1 MTITAT
7 VPLAGAERPNMNSI
21 AFASCLGTIIEW
33 YDFLIYATA
42 AALVFN
48 KVFFPTFTYRT
59 MEEFNQAPPPGWQA
73 RDREADYFRLQNEWR
88 LQRRLAEHDHAADN
102 DPRYPNRHDFVIMPA
117 IPWDPYQS
125 DFWYNEIP
133 NELQSLLKSGD
144 REGAARL
151 AQRDHLDAY
160 PSVPHTW
167 AKMAEGRFCGGG
179 LVALKPRVLPALR
192 GILDD
197 LGAARKSPLRLAS
210 LLGWDIMPRFALG
223 SLTIAAA
230 ERRATAIL
238 NAPAGAIASS
248 YPELA
253 VNVDRASDVALANG
267 LLEAAPKYTE

>member
-1 MTITAT
+1 MNAVVLAGGAPDAVSATAAG
-7 VPLAGAERPNMNSI
+7 VPNKAFVEIGGIALVQRVIGVLRVTPEIARIVVVAPPATHASAALAGADERRTDGARMVDSLAAGLAGVPPAELVLI
-21 AFASCLGTIIEW
+21 AASDLPVLSVAAVSE
-33 YDFLIYATA
+33 FLTA
-42 AALVFN
+42 AQ
-48 KVFFPTFTYRT
+48 T
-59 MEEFNQAPPPGWQA
+59 
-73 RDREADYFRLQNEWR
+73 RDLDVAYSI
-88 LQRRLAEHDHAADN
+88 
-102 DPRYPNRHDFVIMPA
+102 V
-117 IPWDPYQS
+117 S
-125 DFWYNEIP
+125 
-133 NELQSLLKSGD
+133 
-144 REGAARL
+144 
-151 AQRDHLDAY
+151 QRDHLDTY

-230 ERRATAIL
+230 ERRATSIL

-248 YPELA
+248 YPDLA

-267 LLEAAPKYTE
+267 LVEAAAKTTG

>member
-1 MTITAT
+1 MNA
-7 VPLAGAERPNMNSI
+7 VVLAGGPSDAVS
-21 AFASCLGTIIEW
+21 
-33 YDFLIYATA
+33 ATA
-42 AALVFN
+42 AAVPNKAFVEIGGVALVRR
-48 KVFFPTFTYRT
+48 VIDVLRGTREITRIIVV
-59 MEEFNQAPPPGWQA
+59 APPSTHASPVLAGADERRPDGA
-73 RDREADYFRLQNEWR
+73 RMVDSLTAG
-88 LQRRLAEHDHAADN
+88 LAGLPPDALVLIAA
-102 DPRYPNRHDFVIMPA
+102 
-117 IPWDPYQS
+117 S
-125 DFWYNEIP
+125 DLPVLSVSEF
-133 NELQSLLKSGD
+133 L
-144 REGAARL
+144 AAAQTRNLDL
-151 AQRDHLDAY
+151 AYSIVSQRDHLDTY
-160 PSVPHTW
+160 PGVPHTW

-267 LLEAAPKYTE
+267 LVEAAAKTAE